1 MKKTTKTIICLILCF
16 AVVFSLAS
24 CGGIMEL
31 LTGGNNRNGYTGGMS
46 WGDPHAYS
54 NVEIYWLET
63 YDEAVTAIEGLKAA
77 GNEIPEGLI
86 SDYESDLVDA
96 KYLFVVNTHKIE
108 KRAKDTKW
116 YDHKYKAVDRVEYY
130 GFLDKISIEELEYSE
145 TNDYRFVCA
154 SNDGKIKYVNV
165 GDKSAVLPE
174 NFEEEFTASLE
185 SIK

>member
-24 CGGIMEL
+24 CGVPIL
-31 LTGGNNRNGYTGGMS
+31 LTGGNNRDGYTGGIS
-46 WGDPHAYS
+46 WGAPYASIHM
-54 NVEIYWLET
+54 EIYWLET
-63 YDEAVTAIEGLKAA
+63 YDEAVTALEGLKAA

-96 KYLFVVNTHKIE
+96 KYLFVVDTYKIK